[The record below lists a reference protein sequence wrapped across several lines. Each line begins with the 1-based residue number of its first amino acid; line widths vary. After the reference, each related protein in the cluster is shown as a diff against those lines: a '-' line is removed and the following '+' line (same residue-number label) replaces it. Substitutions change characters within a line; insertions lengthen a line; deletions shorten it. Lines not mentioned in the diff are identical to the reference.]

1 MKSWDE
7 LAAARQAE
15 VEINAILARFEAV
28 TGRMV
33 EGITLRNTDVTR
45 IDTNGKEVLTGV
57 VLTLQ
62 QTPENRVWESKP

>member
-1 MKSWDE
+1 MTSWDE

-15 VEINAILARFEAV
+15 VEINAILARFESV

-33 EGITLRNTDVTR
+33 EDITLRNTDVTR

-57 VLTLQ
+57 VITLR